1 MKKEWDFFV
10 DELLSHAATEF
21 RHTKT
26 YELLEE
32 KLEQMERDC
41 NTMLTEDE
49 RAFVEECFELL
60 YEASGQQ
67 EEHAYRCG
75 MRDGITILKHLG
87 VLA

>member
-21 RHTKT
+21 RSTKT

-41 NTMLTEDE
+41 ATMLTEDE
-49 RAFVEECFELL
+49 KEFAEECFELL
-60 YEASGQQ
+60 YEVSGQQ

-75 MRDGITILKHLG
+75 MCDGITILKYLG